1 MQHVSK
7 FQLIEP
13 TTYLFLLVSLDKVTM
28 SVLRAICENPGRK
41 KKSPITRAAKNWQ
54 TDSKNH

>member
-7 FQLIEP
+7 FQLIEA

-28 SVLRAICENPGRK
+28 SVLTNMQHAV
-41 KKSPITRAAKNWQ
+41 
-54 TDSKNH
+54 